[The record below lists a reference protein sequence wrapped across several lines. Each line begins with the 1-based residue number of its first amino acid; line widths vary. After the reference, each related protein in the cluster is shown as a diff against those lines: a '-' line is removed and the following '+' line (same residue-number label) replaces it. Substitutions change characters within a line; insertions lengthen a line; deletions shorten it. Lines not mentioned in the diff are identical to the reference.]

1 VSAANALN
9 MYWERDVDAHM
20 TRTRGRPLPQGRL
33 APELALAVGVTLACA
48 SVPAMALGGNG
59 ITALLGLLAF
69 GLYVFAYT
77 PLKRLSPLSL
87 FVGAVPGALPPLM
100 GWTAA
105 TGRMDP
111 PGLALFAI
119 LFLWQVPHF
128 LAIAVRRG
136 DEYQRAGF
144 AVYTLAR
151 HPIELRLHVV
161 VGAALL
167 LVASLSLAPLGVA
180 GWTYEAA
187 ALVAGLA
194 FLAPAVQAV
203 VGRVPPARWARSLFL
218 ISLAYLPAL
227 FGAVVIDRLLAAWL
241 R

>member
-1 VSAANALN
+1 

-20 TRTRGRPLPQGRL
+20 TRTRARPLPQGRI
-33 APELALAVGVTLACA
+33 APELALAVGVALVFA
-48 SVPAMALGGNG
+48 SIPAMALGGNG
-59 ITALLGLLAF
+59 LTAVLGLLAF
-69 GLYVFAYT
+69 VLYVFAYT
-77 PLKRLSPLSL
+77 PLKRVSPLSL

-105 TGRMDP
+105 TGSMDP

-136 DEYQRAGF
+136 DEYRRAGF
-144 AVYTLAR
+144 QIYSLDR

-167 LVASLSLAPLGVA
+167 LVASLALLPLGVA
-180 GWTYEAA
+180 GWFYEVA
-187 ALVAGLA
+187 ALAAGVA
-194 FLAPAVQAV
+194 FLAPALRALSS
-203 VGRVPPARWARSLFL
+203 RTPPATWARSLFL
-218 ISLAYLPAL
+218 VSLAYLPAL
-227 FGAVVIDRLLAAWL
+227 FAAVVVDRLLAAWL
-241 R
+241 AR